1 MENKKRIR
9 NFSEVFK
16 REKVRMLED
25 RKVTVRQLSKIY
37 DVSET
42 AIYQWV
48 RKYSTLISKSERIVV
63 EKESE
68 GAKTLELLQKLG
80 ELERAVGQKQLQ
92 IDYLEKVI
100 ELGSEE
106 VGFDIKKKFASGQ
119 SLGLPGSKQEGSLR

>member
-119 SLGLPGSKQEGSLR
+119 SLGLPGSKLKGS

>member
-16 REKVRMLED
+16 REKVRMLEE
-25 RKVTVRQLSKIY
+25 RRVTVRQLSRIY
-37 DVSET
+37 EVSET

-119 SLGLPGSKQEGSLR
+119 SLGLPRSKQGGR